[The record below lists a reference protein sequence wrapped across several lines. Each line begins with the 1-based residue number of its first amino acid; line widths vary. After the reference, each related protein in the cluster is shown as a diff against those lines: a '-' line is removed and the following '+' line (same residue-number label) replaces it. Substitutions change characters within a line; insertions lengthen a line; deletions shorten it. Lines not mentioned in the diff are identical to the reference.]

1 MHINKTNKKR
11 FSFFILIINLLQ
23 KNEIKPKHTKEIQK
37 KHGIELNVYAE

>member
-1 MHINKTNKKR
+1 
-11 FSFFILIINLLQ
+11 LQ